1 MIWMPEDSDIGMQCL
16 KGCFGVL
23 RTYCNNQREYLIEAG
38 NSRVRIA
45 ETSLYTIMLT
55 FTPL

>member
-1 MIWMPEDSDIGMQCL
+1 MPEDSDIGMQCL
-16 KGCFGVL
+16 KSCFGVL
-23 RTYCNNQREYLIEAG
+23 RTYCNNQREYLIEVG